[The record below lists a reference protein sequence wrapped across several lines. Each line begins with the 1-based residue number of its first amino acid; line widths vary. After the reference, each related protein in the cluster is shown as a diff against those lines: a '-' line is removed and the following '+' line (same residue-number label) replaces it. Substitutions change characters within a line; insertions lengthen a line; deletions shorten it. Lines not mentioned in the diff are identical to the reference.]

1 MNHDDKITGS
11 HTFEMQKDPMK
22 IKYRLSCS
30 HHTEKNISDVHLRL
44 TLYECVII
52 KSEMVVK

>member
-1 MNHDDKITGS
+1 MNHDNKITGS
-11 HTFEMQKDPMK
+11 YTFEMQKDPMK

-30 HHTEKNISDVHLRL
+30 HHTDKNISNVHLRL

-52 KSEMVVK
+52 KSEMVV